1 MDGPPW
7 GLVSATTPDGAR
19 TAALDVDGVLRSH
32 PTLAG
37 FASVKDVLAGWE
49 TLRGALVDLD
59 PTLGEEMPGARRE
72 LLIAHPPKVL
82 CSGPNFTD
90 HLAEMGESGLGE
102 AWTPYFFL
110 KPPTTAVIA
119 DGADVLIGGDPGEK
133 VDWEG
138 ELVAVIGVG
147 GRDIAVDRALEHV
160 AGYCV
165 ADDVSWRGPHRR
177 DTPAAPFQWDW
188 LASKGRDASFP
199 MSSVMVP
206 AHLVPDPQALRIITT
221 VDDRTVQDGSTADMV
236 CSVAELVA
244 GASALVTLEPGDV
257 IATGTPA
264 GVGASSG
271 TFLRPGQTVTV
282 TVPGVG
288 RVSSTVRVRDA
299 VPARG
304 A

>member
-1 MDGPPW
+1 MDGLPW
-7 GLVSATTPDGAR
+7 GLVSAR
-19 TAALDVDGVLRSH
+19 TAAGERVAALDVDGVLHAH
-32 PTLAG
+32 PALEGCADVLVVLADWP
-37 FASVKDVLAGWE
+37 ARRDVLA
-49 TLRGALVDLD
+49 DLD
-59 PTLGEEMPGARRE
+59 VSDLTRADELPGATRE
-72 LLIAHPPKVL
+72 MLLAFPPKVL

-90 HLAEMGESGLGE
+90 HLAEMGESGLGD

-110 KPPTTAVIA
+110 KPPTTAVVA
-119 DGADVLIGGDPGEK
+119 DGADVLVDGDPAEK

-147 GRDIAVDRALEHV
+147 GRDVAAEHALEHV

-165 ADDVSWRGPHRR
+165 ANDVSWRGPHRR

-188 LASKGRDASFP
+188 LASKGRDTSFP
-199 MSSVMVP
+199 VSSVMVP
-206 AHLVPDPQALRIITT
+206 AHLVPDPQALRIVTT
-221 VDDRTVQDGSTADMV
+221 VDGRTVQDGRTADMV

-244 GASALVTLEPGDV
+244 GASSLVTLEPGDV

-271 TFLRPGQTVTV
+271 TFLAPGQTVTV

-288 RVSSTVRVRDA
+288 RVTNTIRTRA
-299 VPARG
+299 
-304 A
+304 

>member
-7 GLVSATTPDGAR
+7 GLVSARTRDGER
-19 TAALDVDGVLRSH
+19 TAALDVDGVLHSH
-32 PTLAG
+32 PVLDGCADALA
-37 FASVKDVLAGWE
+37 VLAVWE
-49 TLRGALVDLD
+49 ELQALADLD
-59 PTLGEEMPGARRE
+59 LSQARELVGGLRE
-72 LLIAHPPKVL
+72 LLLAHPPKVL

-90 HLAEMGESGLGE
+90 HLAEMGESGLGD

-119 DGADVLIGGDPGEK
+119 DGADVLVSGDPAER

-147 GRDIAVDRALEHV
+147 GREIPVDRALRHV

-165 ADDVSWRGPHRR
+165 ANDVSWRGPHRR

-188 LASKGRDASFP
+188 LASKGRDTSFP
-199 MSSVMVP
+199 MSSVLVP
-206 AHLVPDPQALRIITT
+206 AHLVPDPQSLRIVTT
-221 VDDRTVQDGSTADMV
+221 VDGRTVQDGSTADMV

-271 TFLRPGQTVTV
+271 TFLRPGQVVTV

-288 RVSSTVRVRDA
+288 RVRSTVRARDA
-299 VPARG
+299 VPTRG